1 MWHILTLS
9 LLHFTVRERRQ
20 RLREQGVLNGSPD
33 DSVEDLSIDASVG
46 SHSELDRAS
55 GIGRV
60 SYCFCLCTFMLC
72 LHCGCYGARLRFLL
86 MSSLLYLFPVL
97 PYGRVNN

>member
-1 MWHILTLS
+1 M
-9 LLHFTVRERRQ
+9 RERRQ

-60 SYCFCLCTFMLC
+60 SYFCLCCVFIAVAMVRAW
-72 LHCGCYGARLRFLL
+72 GFY
-86 MSSLLYLFPVL
+86 
-97 PYGRVNN
+97 

>member
-1 MWHILTLS
+1 MSYFNTLFS
-9 LLHFTVRERRQ
+9 HLYYTVRERRQ

-60 SYCFCLCTFMLC
+60 SFLFCFVYFNIVLLSRLLWCALGVFINILFVVPFS
-72 LHCGCYGARLRFLL
+72 GA
-86 MSSLLYLFPVL
+86 
-97 PYGRVNN
+97 YGRVNN